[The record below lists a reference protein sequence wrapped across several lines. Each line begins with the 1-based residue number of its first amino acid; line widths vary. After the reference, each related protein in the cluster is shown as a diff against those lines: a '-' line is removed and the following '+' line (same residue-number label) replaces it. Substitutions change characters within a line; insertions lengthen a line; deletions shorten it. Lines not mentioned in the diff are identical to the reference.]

1 MSTAR
6 PQAAEHPA
14 QHASASPQA
23 NYALGVLTLIYVL
36 NYADRGILSLLLDS
50 IKRDFRVTDTVM
62 GLISGLGFVTFYSL
76 LGLPIAR
83 WADRFSRRLI
93 IATGLLVWSVMT
105 CCSGLARGAWQLAF
119 TRFGVGSGEA
129 CGVAPSHS
137 MLADLFPKEQLSRA
151 LSIMTAGSTV
161 GVFLGSVVA
170 GVVNQYYGWRLAFIV
185 AGLPGIAVAAL
196 FYFTVKEPAR
206 GAMEIGK
213 ASTNLLSVRQTFLF
227 LFRQRSFLFITFGGS
242 LIGMALYGF
251 QIWSPSF
258 LHRIHHLGSA
268 RIGFFQGVVGA
279 LGIIGV
285 LLGGFLAESLGK
297 RDVRWRLNVPALA
310 SVLSCPMFLLYLFVP
325 SVAKALGCWAVATIF
340 MFAYVGPIY
349 AVYQM
354 VSKVR
359 MRALASA
366 TFLFIA
372 NLIGLGFGQ
381 WLIGYLSTRLNARYG
396 DLSIRYALILPS
408 VLGFVAGVL
417 FWMGSRYLA
426 HDIEVAEAPDLEAEG
441 ASVSEA

>member
-6 PQAAEHPA
+6 PKAAEFPA
-14 QHASASPQA
+14 RRASASPQA
-23 NYALGVLTLIYVL
+23 NYALAVLTLIYVL

-62 GLISGLGFVTFYSL
+62 GLISGFGFVLFYSL

-83 WADRFSRRLI
+83 WADRFNRRTI
-93 IATGLLVWSVMT
+93 IATGLLVWSLMT

-137 MLADLFPKEQLSRA
+137 MLADLFPKEQLPRA

-170 GVVNQYYGWRLAFIV
+170 GVVNEYHGWRAAFIV

-206 GAMEIGK
+206 GAMEEGK
-213 ASTNLLSVRQTFLF
+213 ASTNLLSVWQTFEF
-227 LFRQRSFLFITFGGS
+227 LFRQRSFLYITFGGS
-242 LIGMALYGF
+242 LIGMSLYGF
-251 QIWSPSF
+251 QIWSPAF
-258 LHRIHHLGSA
+258 LHRVHHLGSA
-268 RIGFFQGVVGA
+268 RIGLYQGVIGG
-279 LGIIGV
+279 LGVVGV
-285 LLGGFLAESLGK
+285 LLGGFLAESWGK

-310 SVLSCPMFLLYLFVP
+310 SILCCPMFLLYLFVP
-325 SVAKALGCWAVATIF
+325 SVPTALVCWAVATIF

-354 VSKVR
+354 VSKIR

-381 WLIGYLSTRLNARYG
+381 WLIGYLSTRLGARYG
-396 DLSIRYALILPS
+396 DLSIRYALVVPS
-408 VLGFVAGVL
+408 LLGLVAGAL
-417 FWMGSRYLA
+417 FWAGSRYLA
-426 HDIEVAEAPDLEAEG
+426 HDIDVAATSDPDSG
-441 ASVSEA
+441 IVPASGN